1 MLSTLEG
8 CDKLLFSYIWS
19 GLFVCCYVD
28 DDFDW
33 AVLDLCFGY
42 RDARCEFVRIFSKDL
57 SDYGLLLC

>member
-42 RDARCEFVRIFSKDL
+42 RDARDRKSVV
-57 SDYGLLLC
+57 